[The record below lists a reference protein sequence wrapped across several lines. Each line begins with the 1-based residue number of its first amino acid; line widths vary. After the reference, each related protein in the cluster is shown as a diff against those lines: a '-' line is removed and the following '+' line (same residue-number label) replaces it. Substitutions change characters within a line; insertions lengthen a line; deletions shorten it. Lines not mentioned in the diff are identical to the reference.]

1 MTTTEKKGCCEKC
14 LDYDNDGGRY
24 CFLEK
29 DCPCHQIPIQEGN
42 PHMMNVEELDKAITD
57 TGIEGLLEELAEIA
71 DNVQTKTGWK
81 RSFAPCILSILKET
95 IASSEQRTR
104 NEVVDYIRSAMSY
117 HGADLNL
124 VAEEARNLPIK
135 LK

>member
-1 MTTTEKKGCCEKC
+1 MTEKKGCCEKC
-14 LDYDNDGGRY
+14 LDYDHDGGRY

-29 DCPCHQIPIQEGN
+29 DCPCHQIPIQEAL
-42 PHMMNVEELDKAITD
+42 EKADKQVGGALRALGGD
-57 TGIEGLLEELAEIA
+57 
-71 DNVQTKTGWK
+71 VQEGWK
-81 RSFAPCILSILKET
+81 RKYYDLCREIKLHDFVPRVRMKAFIAEL

-124 VAEEARNLPIK
+124 VAEEARNLPTK